1 MEWLPCVPCLEF
13 VDRQDRAARKIEGGV
28 NHSMQSKILWFFI
41 DEGLQLLMY
50 LPESRNRSIFLAYDF
65 HQGCKFKLRAQEGI

>member
-1 MEWLPCVPCLEF
+1 MNGFLMPCLEF

-28 NHSMQSKILWFFI
+28 TIVCKVKFYGFSLMKLR
-41 DEGLQLLMY
+41 LLMY